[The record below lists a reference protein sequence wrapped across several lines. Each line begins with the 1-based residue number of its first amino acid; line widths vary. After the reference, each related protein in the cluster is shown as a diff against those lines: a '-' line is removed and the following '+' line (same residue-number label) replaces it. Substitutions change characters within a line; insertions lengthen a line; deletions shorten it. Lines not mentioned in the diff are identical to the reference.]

1 MLLAT
6 MSGKMENYTAKECG
20 EWSNQWCTEHY
31 KYKYYIWV
39 ENWGITRRLK
49 GGAAKE
55 VNGEERGIMGGT
67 TDREGVMSWS
77 FPTRCF
83 TFFLYLLASSIFFGR
98 FPTKKLRKGDPPSNQ
113 LTCSAQISFFGLWI
127 KIWCISSTCW
137 FHSRSLMMLTFMSI
151 FSSYF
156 LPVPSGYPNLTRYP
170 VFLSI
175 PDPIQF

>member
-1 MLLAT
+1 MECNWTEHTRSSITDYDYGDFFFICEWFYYIAASSGYFHPFCNVCHLTFHNLVTFVMFLST

-31 KYKYYIWV
+31 KYKYYILV

-98 FPTKKLRKGDPPSNQ
+98 FPT
-113 LTCSAQISFFGLWI
+113 
-127 KIWCISSTCW
+127 
-137 FHSRSLMMLTFMSI
+137 
-151 FSSYF
+151 
-156 LPVPSGYPNLTRYP
+156 
-170 VFLSI
+170 
-175 PDPIQF
+175 